1 MKMKLKDAMVV
12 LKRTMSEVDGMYVN
26 SAGSWATAKGG
37 ALWAP
42 SLIDS
47 TARLCRARFSHRLTA
62 YYSAT

>member
-42 SLIDS
+42 SL